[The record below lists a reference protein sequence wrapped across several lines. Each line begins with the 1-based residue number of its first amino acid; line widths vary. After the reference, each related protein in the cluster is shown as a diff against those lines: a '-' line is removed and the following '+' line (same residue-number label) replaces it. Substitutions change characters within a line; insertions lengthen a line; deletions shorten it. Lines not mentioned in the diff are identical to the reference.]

1 MIEDDED
8 FKAFQTEM
16 KGVKPIKAKKTVDV
30 VKNKVPE
37 PSLIHRRQMAV
48 KIEQQSNNHLTEEII
63 DLVHPMDV
71 LEYRSDGVS
80 LGVYRNLKRGQYP
93 IDARLDLHRKKMAQS
108 REEVFQFIKDC
119 QKYDIRSA
127 IILHGKG
134 ELSEPKAF
142 LKSCVNTWLKQIPE
156 VLAFHSA
163 QKHQGG
169 VGALYVLIKKSEHKK
184 QENRIQFNKGR
195 VDPF

>member
-1 MIEDDED
+1 MIDDDD
-8 FKAFQTEM
+8 FKAFREEM
-16 KGVKPIKAKKTVDV
+16 KGVKPIKAKKKVDV
-30 VKNKVPE
+30 VKPKVPE
-37 PSLIHRRQMAV
+37 PSLVHRRQMAV
-48 KIEQQSNNHLTEEII
+48 KVDVGSSNHLTEEII
-63 DLVHPMDV
+63 DLVHPLDV
-71 LEYRSDGVS
+71 IEYRTDGVA

-93 IDARLDLHRKKMAQS
+93 IDARLDLHRKKMVEA
-108 REEVFQFIKDC
+108 REEVYQFIRDC

-142 LKSCVNTWLKQIPE
+142 LKSCVNTWLKQISE

-169 VGALYVLIKKSEHKK
+169 VGALYVLIKKSAHNK
-184 QENRIQFNKGR
+184 QENRIHLTKGR
-195 VDPF
+195 VD

>member
-8 FKAFQTEM
+8 FKAFREEM
-16 KGVKPIKAKKTVDV
+16 KGVKPIKAKKKVDIH
-30 VKNKVPE
+30 KNAVPE

-48 KIEQQSNNHLTEEII
+48 KVETPSANHLTEEII
-63 DLVHPMDV
+63 DLVHPLDP
-71 LEYRSDGVS
+71 LEYRTDGVS
-80 LGVYRNLKRGQYP
+80 IGVFRNLKRGQYP
-93 IDARLDLHRKKMAQS
+93 IDARLDLHRKKMLEARQ
-108 REEVFQFIKDC
+108 EVFQFIRDC

-163 QKHQGG
+163 QKHHGG

-184 QENRIQFNKGR
+184 QENRIHFTKGR
-195 VDPF
+195 VDP

>member
-8 FKAFQTEM
+8 FKAFQEEM
-16 KGVKPIKAKKTVDV
+16 KGVKPIKVTKKVDGA
-30 VKNKVPE
+30 KNKVPE

-48 KIEQQSNNHLTEEII
+48 KIEQGSSNHLTEEII
-63 DLVHPMDV
+63 DLVHPLDV
-71 LEYRSDGVS
+71 LEFRSDGVS
-80 LGVYRNLKRGQYP
+80 IGVFRNLKRGQYQ
-93 IDARLDLHRKKMAQS
+93 IDARLDLHRKKMTQA

-156 VLAFHSA
+156 VIAFHSA
-163 QKHQGG
+163 QKHSGG

-184 QENRIQFNKGR
+184 QENRIKFAKGR
-195 VDPF
+195 VDPS